1 MPESLT
7 SIQCIRGE
15 LRDLSVRVM
24 KESGIVEIETNAA
37 NYRTGADS
45 KQV

>member
-1 MPESLT
+1 MPESLA
-7 SIQCIRGE
+7 SIRCIQGE

-24 KESGIVEIETNAA
+24 KESGIVEIETNAT
-37 NYRTGADS
+37 NYRMGADS